1 MHFFDGFRTSH
12 EINKI
17 ELPDVDA
24 VAGLINQDAL
34 KAFRDGALNPEHP
47 TLRNTVQN
55 GDVYFQIREANNPFY
70 DALPDTV
77 QDYMDQLSAIT
88 GRAYH
93 LFDYYGDMLTERQRM
108 CLDLRYNQDLSL
120 AEIAEELG
128 VSRQG
133 VHDNIIRAEAHLQ
146 KMEEKTG
153 CVRRYL
159 QSRSAMQTILEA
171 VETLKEHSDPVVRE
185 TAEKIAVAAGS
196 IEE

>member
-1 MHFFDGFRTSH
+1 M
-12 EINKI
+12 
-17 ELPDVDA
+17 DA
-24 VAGLINQDAL
+24 VEMLL
-34 KAFRDGALNPEHP
+34 
-47 TLRNTVQN
+47 
-55 GDVYFQIREANNPFY
+55 
-70 DALPDTV
+70 
-77 QDYMDQLSAIT
+77 
-88 GRAYH
+88 

-146 KMEEKTG
+146 KMEAKTG

-159 QSRSAMQTILEA
+159 RSRTAMLTILSA
-171 VETLKEHSDPVVRE
+171 VADLEHHADPAVRE
-185 TAEKIAVAAGS
+185 AAVKIADAASS